1 MGSGDF
7 FESDSQISAL
17 EFIEDTL
24 AEAKRG
30 AQKVNELMEEMRNS
44 RDGFYAK
51 RKAKEGINAAE
62 IGLAEVIKKRKY
74 LEVTAST
81 AEIIASLRELAKLT
95 IKDPLVALVS
105 DPESLPLTTMTLR
118 SQGNAPHK
126 LLVVTNRTPD
136 FIVCNTLRNAEIWSP
151 SGTLGLRALIIEAS
165 VEGRFCENIAVGLML
180 VPPMKFGQDNKKGDG
195 YVYVTLRGNGTV
207 AFDTFSYRI
216 RRYAA
221 VNHALG
227 TIAEDNL
234 TESVYDNGD
243 YPDHHLGFPGA
254 WEYLTQ
260 NLDGLVDYLT
270 DLAALMKSK

>member
-118 SQGNAPHK
+118 SRGNAPHK
-126 LLVVTNRTPD
+126 LLVATNRTPD